1 MRGAVTEGRRVESR
15 LVWSWVV
22 DAIRGGRRYTEL
34 LSVRVEESLVRRLD
48 EMSEDLGL
56 SRSELAREALT
67 AGLPEMAAYWSA
79 RTVGGDA
86 DWKGKRGG

>member
-1 MRGAVTEGRRVESR
+1 MILAGAELGDAVRGS
-15 LVWSWVV
+15 
-22 DAIRGGRRYTEL
+22 RRYTEL
-34 LSVRVEESLVRRLD
+34 LSIRVEEGLVRRLD

-79 RTVGGDA
+79 RSEGDA
-86 DWKGKRGG
+86 DWKGKGGG